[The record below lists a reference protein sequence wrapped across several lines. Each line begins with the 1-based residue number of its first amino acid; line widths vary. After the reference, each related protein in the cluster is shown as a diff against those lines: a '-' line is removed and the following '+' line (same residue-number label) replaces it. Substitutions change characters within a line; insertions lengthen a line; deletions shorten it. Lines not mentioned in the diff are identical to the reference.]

1 LDIKRAFKRS
11 TFKRFRQSLLQWLQ
25 TESLI
30 SNSLAVIVG
39 VFTGLVIAFYGTL
52 LELSH
57 QLFFATNTEGTGYIL
72 ILVPALGGLIVGLIV
87 HFLIRTR
94 RYDIEEV
101 IEATALK
108 GGKMSPRSAFL
119 EVLASA
125 VSIGSGGS
133 VGKEAPVVL
142 AGSGVGSSLAQLLRI
157 HGNRVKILVGCG
169 ASGGIAAAYNA
180 PLAGVVF
187 VVEVI
192 LGELEARTFIPIVI
206 SAVFATLVAS
216 VVFDVKTI
224 EVASYS
230 FVNPVYESILYL
242 GLGILAGVISVLL
255 MRTLFGVHG
264 FFDSLNVH
272 PVIKPAI
279 GGLFVG
285 IAGFF
290 YPQIFGVGYDVISA
304 ALNNQLVME
313 LMLILIFLK
322 IIAFSFTMGS
332 GGSGGSIVPALFVGA
347 MLGGSYGSVVHDMFP
362 GMTAESGAYALVGM
376 GAVFAGT
383 SRAPLASILIL
394 FELTQDYS
402 MILPVMLAC
411 VVSNLVSSSLNSE
424 SIFTEGLHRRGFTI
438 RKGREIDIME
448 SLLVRDAMKHNVQTV
463 SENKNVGALIAL
475 MQSSRH
481 AGFPVLD
488 PNGKL
493 CGIVTLKDVR
503 DKVVHDELDKTINEI
518 CSKEVEIAYPDE
530 NLNTV
535 LKRLAAKDIGRLPVV
550 SRSDRTKLL
559 GIITRSDIVKLYDK
573 KILDKVQ
580 RLQKE
585 STYSESE

>member
-1 LDIKRAFKRS
+1 MDIKRAFERF
-11 TFKRFRQSLLQWLQ
+11 TFKRLKQDLFQWLQ

-57 QLFFATNTEGTGYIL
+57 KLFFGTNTEGPGYFL

-142 AGSGVGSSLAQLLRI
+142 AGSGVGSSLAQILRI
-157 HGNRVKILVGCG
+157 HGSRVKILVGCG

-230 FVNPVYESILYL
+230 FVNPFYESILYL
-242 GLGILAGVISVLL
+242 GLGILAGLASVLL
-255 MRTLFGVHG
+255 MRTLYGVHG

-279 GGLFVG
+279 GGLCVG
-285 IAGFF
+285 IIGFF
-290 YPQIFGVGYDVISA
+290 YPQVFGVGYDVISA

-347 MLGGSYGSVVHDMFP
+347 MLGGAYGSVVHDIFP

-394 FELTQDYS
+394 FELTQDYN
-402 MILPVMLAC
+402 MILPIMLAC

-463 SENKNVGALIAL
+463 SENKNVGALISL

-493 CGIVTLKDVR
+493 SGIVTLKDVR
-503 DKVVHDELDKTINEI
+503 DKVIHDELDMTINEI
-518 CSKEVEIAYPDE
+518 CSKEVETAYPDE
-530 NLNTV
+530 TLNTV

-550 SRSDRTKLL
+550 SRSERTKLL

-585 STYSESE
+585 STQSESE

>member
-1 LDIKRAFKRS
+1 MDGKTAFKDL
-11 TFKRFRQSLLQWLQ
+11 KQNLLQWLH

-30 SNSLAVIVG
+30 SNSLALVVG
-39 VFTGLVIAFYGTL
+39 VLTGFAIVFYDRL
-52 LELSH
+52 LKISQNSFNGIIPESH
-57 QLFFATNTEGTGYIL
+57 GYFIIL
-72 ILVPALGGLIVGLIV
+72 LPALGGLIVGIIV
-87 HFLIRTR
+87 HLFIHTR

-101 IEATALK
+101 IEATALH
-108 GGKMSPRSAFL
+108 GGRMSARNAFL
-119 EVLASA
+119 EVLASI

-142 AGSGVGSSLAQLLRI
+142 AGSGVGSLVSQI
-157 HGNRVKILVGCG
+157 FKMNGNRVKILIGCG

-187 VVEVI
+187 AVEVI
-192 LGELEARTFIPIVI
+192 LGELEASSFIPIVI
-206 SAVFATLVAS
+206 SAVFATLVS
-216 VVFDVKTI
+216 TVIFGVRTI
-224 EVASYS
+224 EVSSYQLM
-230 FVNPVYESILYL
+230 NPFFESILYL
-242 GLGILAGVISVLL
+242 FLGVLAGIISAIL
-255 MRTLFGVHG
+255 MRSLFGIHK
-264 FFDSLNVH
+264 FFDSLSIH

-285 IAGFF
+285 LIGFF
-290 YPQIFGVGYDVISA
+290 YPQIFGVGYDAITD
-304 ALNNQLVME
+304 ALNNGLALK
-313 LMLILIFLK
+313 LMLALIVLK

-332 GGSGGSIVPALFVGA
+332 GGSGGSIVPSLFVGA
-347 MLGGSYGSVVHDMFP
+347 MLGGAYGSIVHGIFP
-362 GMTAESGAYALVGM
+362 TITAESGAYALAGM

-394 FELTQDYS
+394 FELTRDYN
-402 MILPVMLAC
+402 MILPIMLAC
-411 VVSNLVSSSLNSE
+411 VVSNVVSSSIYSE

-438 RKGREIDIME
+438 RKGREVDIME
-448 SLLVRDAMKHNVQTV
+448 SLLVTNAMKHNVQTV
-463 SENKNVGALIAL
+463 SENKKVGALISL

-488 PNGKL
+488 SNGNL
-493 CGIVTLKDVR
+493 SGVVTLKDVR
-503 DKVVHDELDKTINEI
+503 DKVGHDELNKTINEI
-518 CSKEVEIAYPDE
+518 CSKDVEVAYPE
-530 NLNTV
+530 ETLNTV

-550 SRSDRTKLL
+550 LKTDRTKLL

-585 STYSESE
+585 GP

>member
-1 LDIKRAFKRS
+1 M
-11 TFKRFRQSLLQWLQ
+11 
-25 TESLI
+25 I
-30 SNSLAVIVG
+30 SNSLALIVG
-39 VFTGLVIAFYGTL
+39 VLTGLTIVFYDML

-57 QLFFATNTEGTGYIL
+57 NSFYGLLPESPGYFIIIL
-72 ILVPALGGLIVGLIV
+72 PALGGLVVGLIV
-87 HFLIRTR
+87 HLFIHTR
-94 RYDIEEV
+94 RYDIEEI
-101 IEATALK
+101 IEATALH
-108 GGKMSPRSAFL
+108 GGRMSPRNAFL
-119 EVLASA
+119 EVLASI

-142 AGSGVGSSLAQLLRI
+142 AGSGIGSLLAQVLKI
-157 HGNRVKILVGCG
+157 HGNRVKILIGCG

-187 VVEVI
+187 AVEVI

-216 VVFDVKTI
+216 MVFDVKTI
-224 EVASYS
+224 EVSSYT
-230 FVNPVYESILYL
+230 FVNPFYESILYL
-242 GLGILAGVISVLL
+242 GLGILAGIVSAIL
-255 MRTLFGVHG
+255 MRTLFGTHR
-264 FFDSLNVH
+264 FFDSLKIH
-272 PVIKPAI
+272 PAIKPAI
-279 GGLFVG
+279 GGLCVG
-285 IAGFF
+285 IIGFF
-290 YPQIFGVGYDVISA
+290 YPQVFGVGYDVITD
-304 ALNNQLVME
+304 ALNNGLALK
-313 LMLILIFLK
+313 LMLMLIFLK
-322 IIAFSFTMGS
+322 IIAFSLTMGS

-347 MLGGSYGSVVHDMFP
+347 MLGGGYGSIVHDMFP
-362 GMTAESGAYALVGM
+362 AITAESGAYALAGM

-394 FELTQDYS
+394 FELTQDYN
-402 MILPVMLAC
+402 MILPIMLAC

-438 RKGREIDIME
+438 RRGREVDIME
-448 SLLVRDAMKHNVQTV
+448 SLIVRDAMKQNVQTV

-488 PNGKL
+488 SGGKL

-503 DKVVHDELDKTINEI
+503 DKVDHDELDKTINEI
-518 CSKEVEIAYPDE
+518 SSKDVEVAYPE
-530 NLNTV
+530 ESLNTV

-550 SRSDRTKLL
+550 SSTDRTKLL

-573 KILDKVQ
+573 KILDKVH
-580 RLQKE
+580 LKKE
-585 STYSESE
+585 